1 MPVDFLSDEQLAA
14 YSHIVGVPSRS
25 ELERYFFLDDA
36 DLKLVNNRRP
46 DSHRLGFAIAL
57 GTVRFLGAFLPDP
70 REVPTEVV
78 EYVAEQLGI
87 EDASCLAAYADR
99 SMTPYEHTWKICQKY
114 GYRELGEADEKS
126 LRDFL
131 AARAWASTEGPRAL
145 FDHSVA
151 WLRERKILL
160 PGVSRLTRLVTAVRA
175 EASERLWRAMADRA
189 DDALHQRLRQL
200 LEVEEGSRFSAL
212 ERLRASPARLSGQ
225 EQERS
230 LERLAEVR
238 VIGAGAVAVSSVP
251 PNKVVALARYG
262 LGTKAPALRDLAEP
276 RRSAVLLATV
286 KKLEQEALDDALD
299 LFDVLMATRLLA
311 RAKQESAHE
320 QLQALPRFAAASAK
334 LAAAVRV
341 LFDAVNSPGELSLAE
356 VWSRIEA
363 VVTRD
368 EVAAA
373 LAEVDE
379 LAPGPDEELD
389 EAWRA
394 ELVKRYAT
402 VRPFL
407 ASLVEVVD
415 FGAVGAG
422 EEVLQAFRR
431 LPELVGR
438 KKVRPS
444 EVASKLVTG
453 TWRRLVF
460 GRPGAGADVVD
471 HRAYVFCVLEH
482 LHRALRRRDV
492 FAVGSDRWGDPRAR
506 LLSGDAW
513 ERAKPEVLSAFGLS
527 EGPEPHLGE
536 ITARLDASY
545 RGVASRLESNQ
556 ALELTTD
563 GEHLSLARL
572 EAEPEP
578 PSLVTLRATVAG
590 MLPRVDLPELLLEVH
605 AWTGYLDQFTHLS
618 EAGARMDDLA
628 VSVAAVLVAEAC
640 NVGLRPVLKAGVPAL
655 TRGRLS
661 HVDQNYFR
669 PETVGAANAR
679 LIEAQAEV
687 AFARALGGG
696 LVASVDG
703 LRFVVPVTTVNAAPN
718 PRYFGMRRGVTWLNA
733 VNDQFAGIG
742 AVVVP
747 GTVRDSLYI
756 LDLLLNLEGGPR
768 PEVVITDTASYTDM
782 VFGLF
787 AILGYQFAPR
797 IRDITDTRFW
807 RTDPGADYGALNALA
822 ANRVSLDRVR
832 ECWTDMLRVAGSLS
846 TGAVRAYDLMRMMS
860 RDGHPSRLGQAFAE
874 YGRIPKTVHLLSFVD
889 VDDSYRRRTSRQL
902 TISEGRHQLGRKIFH
917 GHRGQLRQAYREGQE
932 DQLGALGLVLNA
944 VVLWNTVYMDAALQ
958 QLRAAGQEVRD
969 EDAARLSPLG
979 FKHLNF
985 LGRYSFTAPQ
995 KGPLRQLRDPGE
1007 PDDDEDE

>member
-1 MPVDFLSDEQLAA
+1 M
-14 YSHIVGVPSRS
+14 
-25 ELERYFFLDDA
+25 
-36 DLKLVNNRRP
+36 
-46 DSHRLGFAIAL
+46 
-57 GTVRFLGAFLPDP
+57 
-70 REVPTEVV
+70 
-78 EYVAEQLGI
+78 
-87 EDASCLAAYADR
+87 
-99 SMTPYEHTWKICQKY
+99 
-114 GYRELGEADEKS
+114 
-126 LRDFL
+126 
-131 AARAWASTEGPRAL
+131 
-145 FDHSVA
+145 
-151 WLRERKILL
+151 
-160 PGVSRLTRLVTAVRA
+160 
-175 EASERLWRAMADRA
+175 
-189 DDALHQRLRQL
+189 
-200 LEVEEGSRFSAL
+200 
-212 ERLRASPARLSGQ
+212 
-225 EQERS
+225 
-230 LERLAEVR
+230 
-238 VIGAGAVAVSSVP
+238 IGAGAVAVSSVP

-320 QLQALPRFAAASAK
+320 QLQALPRFAAAK

-768 PEVVITDTASYTDM
+768 V
-782 VFGLF
+782 
-787 AILGYQFAPR
+787 
-797 IRDITDTRFW
+797 
-807 RTDPGADYGALNALA
+807 
-822 ANRVSLDRVR
+822 
-832 ECWTDMLRVAGSLS
+832 
-846 TGAVRAYDLMRMMS
+846 
-860 RDGHPSRLGQAFAE
+860 
-874 YGRIPKTVHLLSFVD
+874 
-889 VDDSYRRRTSRQL
+889 
-902 TISEGRHQLGRKIFH
+902 GRH
-917 GHRGQLRQAYREGQE
+917 
-932 DQLGALGLVLNA
+932 
-944 VVLWNTVYMDAALQ
+944 VV
-958 QLRAAGQEVRD
+958 
-969 EDAARLSPLG
+969 
-979 FKHLNF
+979 
-985 LGRYSFTAPQ
+985 
-995 KGPLRQLRDPGE
+995 
-1007 PDDDEDE
+1007 

>member
-1 MPVDFLSDEQLAA
+1 
-14 YSHIVGVPSRS
+14 
-25 ELERYFFLDDA
+25 
-36 DLKLVNNRRP
+36 
-46 DSHRLGFAIAL
+46 
-57 GTVRFLGAFLPDP
+57 
-70 REVPTEVV
+70 
-78 EYVAEQLGI
+78 
-87 EDASCLAAYADR
+87 
-99 SMTPYEHTWKICQKY
+99 
-114 GYRELGEADEKS
+114 
-126 LRDFL
+126 
-131 AARAWASTEGPRAL
+131 
-145 FDHSVA
+145 
-151 WLRERKILL
+151 
-160 PGVSRLTRLVTAVRA
+160 
-175 EASERLWRAMADRA
+175 
-189 DDALHQRLRQL
+189 
-200 LEVEEGSRFSAL
+200 
-212 ERLRASPARLSGQ
+212 
-225 EQERS
+225 
-230 LERLAEVR
+230 
-238 VIGAGAVAVSSVP
+238 
-251 PNKVVALARYG
+251 
-262 LGTKAPALRDLAEP
+262 
-276 RRSAVLLATV
+276 
-286 KKLEQEALDDALD
+286 
-299 LFDVLMATRLLA
+299 
-311 RAKQESAHE
+311 
-320 QLQALPRFAAASAK
+320 
-334 LAAAVRV
+334 
-341 LFDAVNSPGELSLAE
+341 
-356 VWSRIEA
+356 
-363 VVTRD
+363 
-368 EVAAA
+368 
-373 LAEVDE
+373 
-379 LAPGPDEELD
+379 
-389 EAWRA
+389 
-394 ELVKRYAT
+394 
-402 VRPFL
+402 
-407 ASLVEVVD
+407 
-415 FGAVGAG
+415 
-422 EEVLQAFRR
+422 
-431 LPELVGR
+431 
-438 KKVRPS
+438 
-444 EVASKLVTG
+444 
-453 TWRRLVF
+453 
-460 GRPGAGADVVD
+460 
-471 HRAYVFCVLEH
+471 
-482 LHRALRRRDV
+482 
-492 FAVGSDRWGDPRAR
+492 
-506 LLSGDAW
+506 
-513 ERAKPEVLSAFGLS
+513 
-527 EGPEPHLGE
+527 
-536 ITARLDASY
+536 
-545 RGVASRLESNQ
+545 
-556 ALELTTD
+556 
-563 GEHLSLARL
+563 
-572 EAEPEP
+572 
-578 PSLVTLRATVAG
+578 
-590 MLPRVDLPELLLEVH
+590 
-605 AWTGYLDQFTHLS
+605 LS

-969 EDAARLSPLG
+969 EDVARLSPLG